1 MFLKIKQLF
10 YLAFWFVGAK
20 FFGRRRPLQSV
31 IFISDRCN
39 LSCKHCSV
47 YNHKNPLNKTFEQI
61 KEELQ
66 YCYDQGSRFV
76 DFEGGEPFIWEDN
89 GRDINDLCD
98 LAKSMGFFSCTITT
112 NAQKPFPNSH
122 ADSIWV
128 SLDGYGEF
136 HEAVRGKGTFA
147 RLEQNIASCGH
158 KALSVNMAI
167 NTLNHTAVAQTI
179 EYVGNNPHIKS
190 ISLNFHTPFAGTE
203 YLALDEK
210 RRHEIIDLIIDY
222 KRKGYPIMNSVPGLK
237 KMKSL
242 DFKPQCWVTNFIFTD
257 GSRKPQCIGYEQGV
271 CDQCGFC
278 MAGEMNGVFNF
289 HPGTIIAG
297 LKLRLQ

>member
-10 YLAFWFVGAK
+10 YLVFWFIGAK

-179 EYVGNNPHIKS
+179 EYVNNNPHIKS